1 MLQNVREFAVQIL
14 QESNERDHTLGK
26 RDPSHQDSHVAILT
40 MSRPT
45 GNFHYVSI
53 QIAKWLSPSSHIHCS
68 SRYSIPVGCAMDQ
81 EWKVVEG
88 RERKS
93 TTSLEKAD
101 VDVRENMNEEERM
114 G

>member
-1 MLQNVREFAVQIL
+1 
-14 QESNERDHTLGK
+14 
-26 RDPSHQDSHVAILT
+26 
-40 MSRPT
+40 
-45 GNFHYVSI
+45 
-53 QIAKWLSPSSHIHCS
+53 
-68 SRYSIPVGCAMDQ
+68 MDQ